1 MTDDSAA
8 MMHCI
13 HRTPIK
19 AHQAS
24 TMASTR
30 YTEREEA
37 TIVKNPR
44 KKVTVIICVGGSSH
58 NFWRD
63 AVTT

>member
-19 AHQAS
+19 HQA
-24 TMASTR
+24 TMMASTR

-37 TIVKNPR
+37 TSVKNPR
-44 KKVTVIICVGGSSH
+44 KKVAVIICVGGSSH